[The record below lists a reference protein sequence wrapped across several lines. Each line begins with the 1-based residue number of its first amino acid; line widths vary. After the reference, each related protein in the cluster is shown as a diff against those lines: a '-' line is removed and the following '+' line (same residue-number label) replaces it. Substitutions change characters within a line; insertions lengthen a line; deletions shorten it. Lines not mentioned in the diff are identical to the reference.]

1 MSVVQSISQYTENT
15 VNLPGNVFNLILDSD
30 VLSHIKHLIMMAH
43 NNNSFSVKAYVG
55 IEGDNRM
62 HWLEETFYSDSD
74 VILISNS
81 LLSQHET
88 KNPFCSDELVDIR
101 SEIESFGL
109 NTNPALSVLFP
120 TINLI

>member
-1 MSVVQSISQYTENT
+1 MSVVQPINQYQENT
-15 VNLPGNVFNLILDSD
+15 VTLPGNVFNLIIVSD
-30 VLSHIKHLIMMAH
+30 VLSHIKHLIMIAH

-62 HWLEETFYSDSD
+62 HWLEETFYNDSD
-74 VILISNS
+74 VIKISKS
-81 LLSQHET
+81 LLDQHEE
-88 KNPFCSDELVDIR
+88 KNPFCSDDLIDIR

-120 TINLI
+120 SI